1 MGCFRFKVAGLVLS
15 SVFGLRF
22 GGFGYFGFGFVDFGS
37 CTDFGVRDWY
47 KTGFDE
53 NLIFV
58 GFVLMVEF

>member
-1 MGCFRFKVAGLVLS
+1 MVLVISGL
-15 SVFGLRF
+15 
-22 GGFGYFGFGFVDFGS
+22 GFVDFGS

-58 GFVLMVEF
+58 GFLMVEFQFWGLCLICFLLVLG